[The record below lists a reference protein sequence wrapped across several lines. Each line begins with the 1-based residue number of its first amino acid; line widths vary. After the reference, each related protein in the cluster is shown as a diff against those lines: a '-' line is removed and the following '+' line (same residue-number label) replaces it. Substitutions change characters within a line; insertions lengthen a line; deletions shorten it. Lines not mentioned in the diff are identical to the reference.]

1 VLTFCHALVTLTG
14 LECSHGG
21 LASKLEGYVTE
32 PGDPASPLSLDV
44 VRARIFYLASDVE
57 AVSPP
62 AAMLLRAVADAIN
75 GGDSQESADEPSIS
89 SDELARLALN
99 VHAARPLIARPPEG
113 AQSSERRLGVV
124 GSQSGYKR

>member
-1 VLTFCHALVTLTG
+1 M
-14 LECSHGG
+14 
-21 LASKLEGYVTE
+21 TE

-57 AVSPP
+57 AISPP

-75 GGDSQESADEPSIS
+75 GGDAQESADEPSIS
-89 SDELARLALN
+89 SDELARLALK
-99 VHAARPLIARPPEG
+99 VHATRPLDARTPEG

>member
-1 VLTFCHALVTLTG
+1 
-14 LECSHGG
+14 
-21 LASKLEGYVTE
+21 VTE

-57 AVSPP
+57 AISPP

-75 GGDSQESADEPSIS
+75 GGEAQETDEPSIS
-89 SDELARLALN
+89 SDELARLASK
-99 VHAARPLIARPPEG
+99 VHATRSLGDRPSEG